1 MRVPGQCI
9 SILITRTYL
18 LTEKGT
24 SSQGSH
30 WLLLA
35 GANLGLGCSTDLLSS
50 VLPLLLLPAHLGLG
64 LDDALSHESVLG
76 LELLGVVHGVVDQ
89 GEAGGLATA
98 KVGLE
103 PEHEDTVRRA
113 VVHLGQ

>member
-50 VLPLLLLPAHLGLG
+50 VLPLLLLLPAHLGLG

-76 LELLGVVHGVVDQ
+76 LELLVVDQ
-89 GEAGGLATA
+89 GEASGLAAT

-103 PEHEDTVRRA
+103 PKHEDP
-113 VVHLGQ
+113 H